1 MCIWT
6 VCFSPHRHWKLDILF
21 YRPGKWVAFNTMVLW
36 NVLLVFPHESQ
47 VFPGETSHYMLKWC
61 KEYLLLLYWDG
72 QALAQSGFLEW
83 WEEGCILSLCM
94 CEWSKWGFLCCIS
107 YWSRTPEIAMLK
119 NTVIGALRSVTVI
132 RHGTWLPVL
141 HSESTG
147 REGIRRHSKG
157 TEQLQKQCFSVEKL
171 KMNSKE
177 GRLCIQEKSRVKLLV
192 LLTKG

>member
-1 MCIWT
+1 
-6 VCFSPHRHWKLDILF
+6 
-21 YRPGKWVAFNTMVLW
+21 
-36 NVLLVFPHESQ
+36 
-47 VFPGETSHYMLKWC
+47 
-61 KEYLLLLYWDG
+61 
-72 QALAQSGFLEW
+72 
-83 WEEGCILSLCM
+83 
-94 CEWSKWGFLCCIS
+94 
-107 YWSRTPEIAMLK
+107 MLK

-132 RHGTWLPVL
+132 RHGTWL